1 MSHELNIADL
11 RDKAEIIQRHLSSIA
26 HDLRF
31 MSIDLEEAD
40 MEDLYDLTDDA
51 EYQVSL
57 AFQNLTKFLNQF
69 ELEEINV

>member
-40 MEDLYDLTDDA
+40 MEDLCDLTDAA
-51 EYQVSL
+51 EDQVSL
-57 AFQNLTKFLNQF
+57 AFQNLTMFLNKF
-69 ELEEINV
+69 ESEEINI